1 MIEFFFQMILRRT
14 ARKMTMM
21 KRRRTKLKPVRRPRK
36 ILRLK
41 VPDLPFPGKPKK
53 MKKLKTTNP

>member
-1 MIEFFFQMILRRT
+1 MILRRT

-21 KRRRTKLKPVRRPRK
+21 KRRRMKLKPVRRPRK